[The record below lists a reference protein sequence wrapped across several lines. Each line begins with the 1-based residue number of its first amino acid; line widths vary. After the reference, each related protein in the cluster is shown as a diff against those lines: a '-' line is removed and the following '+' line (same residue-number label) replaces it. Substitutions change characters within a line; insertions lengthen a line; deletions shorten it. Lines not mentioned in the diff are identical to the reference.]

1 MVLLYSIGS
10 NPDHT
15 EIDELSLLSVVFELG
30 LQQITLSVFV
40 IKGLTFK
47 VFILGG
53 GERAS
58 SCKAVVWE
66 R

>member
-1 MVLLYSIGS
+1 MVLYSIES

-15 EIDELSLLSVVFELG
+15 EIDELSLLSVAFGLG

-47 VFILGG
+47 VFILAGG
-53 GERAS
+53 KGHHLV
-58 SCKAVVWE
+58 KL
-66 R
+66 